1 MNIENYV
8 YYIINTLVYLA
19 IAVGM
24 KYLLN
29 IKAAKHFNADEQ
41 MNDGNLAL
49 AIRRGGVQFGLAI
62 AMIGVMGGQGSPDFM
77 TDLGMTVLYGLI
89 AAGFMLFS
97 LLVTDKLVL
106 PGVDNTKEIGK
117 GNVALSCVEFGTLV
131 MTGILAYASITGDQG
146 GIISSLAYFL
156 AGQVML
162 VVLVLA
168 YEKVFQAKLNPAK
181 KVAEGNVAAGIYLG
195 GKIIAY
201 GLILQSAI
209 TGGDIPETFSSAAI
223 ELISTAIAGMILL
236 YIFEYLIDVVI
247 VTSSTV
253 KDILEKNQVVQSIQ
267 LSISKISVALIL
279 GMAIL

>member
-1 MNIENYV
+1 
-8 YYIINTLVYLA
+8 
-19 IAVGM
+19 
-24 KYLLN
+24 
-29 IKAAKHFNADEQ
+29 
-41 MNDGNLAL
+41 
-49 AIRRGGVQFGLAI
+49 
-62 AMIGVMGGQGSPDFM
+62 
-77 TDLGMTVLYGLI
+77 
-89 AAGFMLFS
+89 
-97 LLVTDKLVL
+97 
-106 PGVDNTKEIGK
+106 
-117 GNVALSCVEFGTLV
+117 
-131 MTGILAYASITGDQG
+131 
-146 GIISSLAYFL
+146 
-156 AGQVML
+156 ML

-181 KVAEGNVAAGIYLG
+181 KVSEGNVAAGIYLG

-209 TGGDIPETFSSAAI
+209 IGGDIPETVSSAAI
-223 ELISTAIAGMILL
+223 ELISTAIAGMIIL

>member
-1 MNIENYV
+1 MNIENYG

-29 IKAAKHFNADEQ
+29 FKASKHYNADEQ
-41 MNDGNLAL
+41 MLKGNLAL
-49 AIRRGGVQFGLAI
+49 AIRRGGVQLGLAI
-62 AMIGVMGGQGSPDFM
+62 AMIGVMGGQSSTDFIK
-77 TDLGMTVLYGLI
+77 DLQVTVLYGLL
-89 AAGFMLFS
+89 AASFMFFS
-97 LLVTDKLVL
+97 LFVTDKFVL
-106 PGVDNTKEIGK
+106 PKVNNTKEIGK

-146 GIISSLAYFL
+146 GIYSSLAYFV
-156 AGQVML
+156 AGQAIL
-162 VVLVLA
+162 VVLVFA
-168 YEKVFQAKLNPAK
+168 YEMIFQAKLNPAK
-181 KVAEGNVAAGIYLG
+181 KVADGNLAAGIYLG

-209 TGGDIPETFSSAAI
+209 IGGSEPETFSSAAI
-223 ELISTAIAGMILL
+223 ELVSTAFAGMILL
-236 YIFEYLIDVVI
+236 YIFEYLIDLLI

-253 KDILEKNQVVQSIQ
+253 KDILEKNQVVQAIQ